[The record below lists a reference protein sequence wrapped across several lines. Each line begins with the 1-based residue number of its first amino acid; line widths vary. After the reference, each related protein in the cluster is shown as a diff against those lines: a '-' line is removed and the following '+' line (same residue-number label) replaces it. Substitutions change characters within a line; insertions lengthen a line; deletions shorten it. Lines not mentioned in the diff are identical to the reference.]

1 MTSHDAVRRLMAHAA
16 GKPLPRGE
24 TLRVQKPGVNV
35 KPKEILVVAFVRM
48 GGESSPWGVAFGS
61 PGRRPKVLTVPEA
74 RTRDYVAEMMSE
86 FAPVLLKHVLHPRF
100 AEAGRIEAH
109 GRKRPELPQ
118 RQIWLPNRSHLEM
131 LHCLAYAYNHTH
143 YGPAARREL
152 LQAVARACGWLF
164 REAQRSGQT
173 VTMVATEA
181 LSEVYTFPADD
192 LRQGHLGFLLAWL
205 NTKGKGATRRAAAD
219 AAEQESM
226 STSLDPGFE
235 RMKLAPEVEAFNAAR
250 SDDDSPGMARAGRR
264 IKKALTGELIRRW
277 ELTCQAIQ
285 VLERDRRRENLGILR
300 LVKASQ
306 DEHYRQYLRTEQKF
320 DDDEDG
326 PPFTPSPETDR
337 HPAAAGS
344 RYYVYSSSD
353 ELRDRLLV
361 HDDREMQ
368 AELIASGKAIDGTI
382 VKVSTQQ
389 EARVTRVFWIVES
402 DGRLPLRL
410 REGSVLCLIGC
421 DRRSVEILDI
431 DQPSQDTNRF
441 ELEVTK
447 GKTLHEPPH
456 LKRADDPRLKGA
468 RVILVPPTMDGISRR
483 KSMAIWKRDVPGGWL
498 THAVPTG
505 RGSDLP
511 PDVAEDLTEI
521 TRRR

>member
-1 MTSHDAVRRLMAHAA
+1 
-16 GKPLPRGE
+16 
-24 TLRVQKPGVNV
+24 
-35 KPKEILVVAFVRM
+35 
-48 GGESSPWGVAFGS
+48 
-61 PGRRPKVLTVPEA
+61 
-74 RTRDYVAEMMSE
+74 MSE

-100 AEAGRIEAH
+100 EEAGRVEAH
-109 GRKRPELPQ
+109 GRERPELPQ
-118 RQIWLPNRSHLEM
+118 RQVWLPNRSHLEM
-131 LHCLAYAYNHTH
+131 LHCLAYAYNRTR
-143 YGPAARREL
+143 YGSAARQEL

-164 REAQRSGQT
+164 REAQRPGQT
-173 VTMVATEA
+173 VTMVATEV
-181 LSEVYTFPADD
+181 LSEAYTFPADD

-205 NTKGKGATRRAAAD
+205 NTKGKRATRQAAAD

-226 STSLDPGFE
+226 STSLDPEFE
-235 RMKLAPEVEAFNAAR
+235 RMELASEVEAFNAAR
-250 SDDDSPGMARAGRR
+250 SDDDRTSMARAGRR
-264 IKKALTGELIRRW
+264 IRKALAGELIRRW

-285 VLERDRRRENLGILR
+285 VLERDRRRENLGVSR

-306 DEHYRQYLRTEQKF
+306 DEHYRQYLRIERKF

-368 AELIASGKAIDGTI
+368 AELIASGEAIDGKI
-382 VKVSTQQ
+382 VGVSTQKGG
-389 EARVTRVFWIVES
+389 RVTRVFWIVES

-410 REGSVLCLIGC
+410 REGSVLCPIGC
-421 DRRSVEILDI
+421 DRRSVEILDM
-431 DQPSQDTNRF
+431 DQPSQDTNQF

-468 RVILVPPTMDGISRR
+468 RVVLVPPTMDGISRR
-483 KSMAIWKRDVPGGWL
+483 KSMAMWKRDVPGGWL
-498 THAVPTG
+498 THAVPKG
-505 RGSDLP
+505 KGSDLP
-511 PDVAEDLTEI
+511 PDVAEDLAEI